1 MQLARLDGVDLEY
14 DAVGSGEPLLLIHG
28 GLIAAD
34 SFVPLL
40 GEPSLAS
47 RWRMIRYHR
56 RGYVGSSRATAPF
69 SIGQQAADA
78 RALLEHLGISRAH
91 VAGHSYGGAI
101 AIQLTLD
108 DPERVAS
115 LALLEPAL
123 ASVVTPPPEFGE
135 AIGSAVSKYQAG
147 DRAGAV
153 DTFLAFVLQPEYRPL
168 LDKNLPGA
176 FDQAVADSDTPFRV
190 ELDTLLRWSFT
201 AEDAARIQQP
211 VLSVIG
217 EESGPMFDDGHKV
230 IQQWIPHTEELR
242 VPQANHALQFMNPRA
257 VAKGLADFLDGKHVE
272 SVE

>member
-1 MQLARLDGVDLEY
+1 MQLARLDGVTLEY
-14 DAVGSGEPLLLIHG
+14 DEVGSGEPLLLIHG

-40 GEPSLAS
+40 AESSLAS

-56 RGYVGSSRATAPF
+56 RGYVGSSSASAPF
-69 SIGQQAADA
+69 TIGQQAADA
-78 RALLEHLGISRAH
+78 RALLGHLGIARAH

-108 DPERVAS
+108 APDLVGS

-123 ASVVTPPPEFGE
+123 ASAVEPPEEFLE
-135 AIGSAVSKYQAG
+135 AIGSASSKYQGG

-153 DTFLAFVLQPEYRPL
+153 DAFLSFVLQPEYRPL

-176 FDQAVADSDTPFRV
+176 FDQAVADIGTPFRV
-190 ELDTLLRWSFT
+190 ELDALFNWSFT
-201 AEDAARIQQP
+201 AEDAARIRQP

-217 EESGPMFDDGHKV
+217 EESGPMFDEGHKL
-230 IQQWIPHTEELR
+230 IQQWIPHAEELR

-257 VAKGLADFLDGKHVE
+257 VAEGLADFLDHQHL
-272 SVE
+272 

>member
-1 MQLARLDGVDLEY
+1 MLEQSPGVGRLLADRK
-14 DAVGSGEPLLLIHG
+14 GSGRAG
-28 GLIAAD
+28 AAD
-34 SFVPLL
+34 IASAVITNHAPAT
-40 GEPSLAS
+40 GEA
-47 RWRMIRYHR
+47 R
-56 RGYVGSSRATAPF
+56 F
-69 SIGQQAADA
+69 GQQAADA

-108 DPERVAS
+108 APDLVAS

-123 ASVVTPPPEFGE
+123 ASALTPSPEFQE
-135 AIGSAVSKYQAG
+135 TIASASSKYQAG

-153 DTFLAFVLQPEYRPL
+153 DAFLASVLQPEYRPL
-168 LDKNLPGA
+168 LEKNLPGA
-176 FDQAVADSDTPFRV
+176 FDQAVADSDTAFRV
-190 ELDTLLRWSFT
+190 ELEALMKWSFT
-201 AEDAARIQQP
+201 AEDAARIRQP

-257 VAKGLADFLDGKHVE
+257 VAQGLADFLDGRHVE